1 MTFLPVLLLLIAA
14 EGLRRGR
21 RAAWWGALL
30 LNLALAGLAM
40 LLAAQLLGVPEDQLI
55 AFGGLS
61 RTYSA
66 SAILLP
72 LTFPLLI
79 AGLLLATRSSFD
91 IRAPSGTHRRLT
103 AVVLITVAAVS
114 TVYVVGGSV
123 LREDFDRPPTI
134 TDLLLSLPAR
144 FVPPANL
151 TELDPGSC
159 RPDRSPPCCTSG
171 RAWWFCSS
179 SGSGSH
185 YRSGA
190 TGPIPRTEIKPG
202 SGRCSR
208 PTAVPPSLT

>member
-1 MTFLPVLLLLIAA
+1 MSGIGPTIMTFLPVLLLLIAA

-21 RAAWWGALL
+21 RAAWWGAL
-30 LNLALAGLAM
+30 

-114 TVYVVGGSV
+114 H
-123 LREDFDRPPTI
+123 
-134 TDLLLSLPAR
+134 R
-144 FVPPANL
+144 FWRRLVPP
-151 TELDPGSC
+151 
-159 RPDRSPPCCTSG
+159 
-171 RAWWFCSS
+171 
-179 SGSGSH
+179 
-185 YRSGA
+185 
-190 TGPIPRTEIKPG
+190 
-202 SGRCSR
+202 
-208 PTAVPPSLT
+208 